1 MVEQVQTAEQ
11 VTLIDVNKAA
21 IIVAP
26 NGARKTQRDHPALPI
41 TIEEIVTDVIACRDA
56 GAAMVHLHA
65 RDKNGLHSLEI
76 DDNLSTLE
84 ALRTA
89 VGDSI
94 IVQLTTEAV
103 GQYRPPHQM
112 QLIRETMP
120 EAASFA
126 LKELVPDDS
135 YLSVAETFFHWVAES
150 GIIAQYI
157 LYSVQDIQ
165 RYFSLIK
172 QGILPNKNHHLL
184 LVLGRYHKQ
193 LRSAPTDLIP
203 LLSEQLLMEE
213 TRWATCAF
221 GPEEQKCLI
230 SAILMGGDIRVGF
243 ENNHFNS
250 QGCIAKDNA
259 QQVLD
264 IKALTGLLNIKLHSA
279 KSFREV
285 LIG

>member
-1 MVEQVQTAEQ
+1 MIIEQVH
-11 VTLIDVNKAA
+11 KAA

-26 NGARKTQRDHPALPI
+26 NGARKTRQDHPAVPI
-41 TIEEIVTDVIACRDA
+41 TVEQIVQDVIACRDA

-76 DDNLSTLE
+76 NDNIKTL
-84 ALRTA
+84 TA
-89 VGDSI
+89 VKQAVGESI

-103 GQYRPPHQM
+103 GQYQPEQQM
-112 QLIRETMP
+112 LLIKETLP

-126 LKELVPDDS
+126 LKELIPNDS
-135 YLSVAETFFHWVAES
+135 YLSVAQQFFHWVEES

-157 LYSVQDIQ
+157 LYSVEDVQ

-172 QGILPNKNHHLL
+172 QGVLPSKNHHIL

-193 LRSAPTDLIP
+193 LRSSATDLAP
-203 LLSEQLLMEE
+203 FLNEQLLTVK

-221 GPEEQKCLI
+221 GPEEQQCLV
-230 SAILMGGDIRVGF
+230 SAMLMGGDVRVGF

-250 QGCIAKDNA
+250 KGEIADSNA
-259 QQVLD
+259 QQIID
-264 IKALTGLLNIKLHSA
+264 IKVVSSLLNIDLHNA
-279 KSFREV
+279 DSFRQI
-285 LIG
+285 LRSQ

>member
-1 MVEQVQTAEQ
+1 MVEQIQIAEQ
-11 VTLIDVNKAA
+11 VNSIGLNKAA

-26 NGARKTQRDHPALPI
+26 NGATKTRLDHPALPI
-41 TIEEIVTDVIACRDA
+41 TIDQIVTDVIACRDA

-76 DDNLSTLE
+76 DDNLSTLD
-84 ALRTA
+84 AVRTA

-103 GQYRPPHQM
+103 GQYQPPHQM

-126 LKELVPDDS
+126 LKELLPDDS
-135 YLSVAETFFHWVAES
+135 YLAVAETFFHWVAES

-193 LRSAPTDLIP
+193 LESVPTDLIP
-203 LLSEQLLMEE
+203 FFSEQLLAGK

-221 GPEEQKCLI
+221 GPEEQRCLI

-250 QGCIAKDNA
+250 QGLIAKNNA

-264 IKALTGLLNIKLHSA
+264 IKALTDLLNIKLHNA

-285 LIG
+285 LVG